1 MSGKFSTGDWISLH
15 GQRVE
20 VLFWPET
27 DDGFARYAQHR
38 TDGAS
43 SLFTEHTSILIN
55 HATLIEHGD
64 HELLPNVDP
73 AISNAVST
81 ESAPVKK
88 ASAKSDE

>member
-1 MSGKFSTGDWISLH
+1 MAKFKTGDWISLH

-27 DDGFARYAQHR
+27 DDGFTRYAQHR
-38 TDGAS
+38 ADGAS
-43 SLFTEHTSILIN
+43 SLFTEHTSIVSA

-64 HELLPNVDP
+64 YDTLPNVDP

-81 ESAPVKK
+81 ESAPVAE